1 MNHDDVQIVF
11 DLFAFG
17 RALAYAASIVL
28 VGSCAF
34 AALIPNW
41 RLTDDDDTSL
51 AARALENTWRIAGWA
66 PVFLFVGHLIRG
78 YAQVRS
84 FLDPIEPF
92 TWEATRPVLLSTA
105 WGKGWIAQLVASIIA
120 APLAWLAPRR
130 PAIGL
135 SLVGTGA
142 LAVAITS
149 PLTGHAVEHPW
160 GAMVG
165 VGLHALHVLG
175 GGLWLGTLACLA
187 WAALRPARDGDM
199 LAVARAV
206 NAFSPIALIGAGLA
220 VTAGIL
226 LGLAYVGSFEALFG
240 TPYGLTLFRKTVALG
255 FTAAVGFWNWKW
267 VTPRL
272 GTPSGTTRLKRSAT
286 AELVIGAI
294 IIVLTALL
302 VYLPAPKI

>member
-1 MNHDDVQIVF
+1 VNHDDIQIVF

-17 RALAYAASIVL
+17 RALAYAATIVL
-28 VGSCAF
+28 VGSCVF
-34 AALIPNW
+34 AALIPSW
-41 RLTDDDDTSL
+41 RLTEDDDTSL
-51 AARALENTWRIAGWA
+51 AARALANTWRIAAWA
-66 PVFLFVGHLIRG
+66 PVILFIGHLIRG

-92 TWEATRPVLLSTA
+92 TWDAAQPILLQTT
-105 WGKGWIAQLVASIIA
+105 WGKGWLAQLAAALVA

-135 SLVGTGA
+135 SLAGTGA

-160 GAMVG
+160 GAMIG
-165 VGLHALHVLG
+165 VGLHALHILG
-175 GGLWLGTLACLA
+175 GGLWLGTLVCLA
-187 WAALRPARDGDM
+187 WAALKPARAGDAV
-199 LAVARAV
+199 AVARAV

-220 VTAGIL
+220 VTAGVL
-226 LGLAYVGSFEALFG
+226 LGVAYVGSIEAVFG
-240 TPYGLTLFRKTVALG
+240 TPYGLTLFRKTVALC

-267 VTPRL
+267 VTPKL

-286 AELVIGAI
+286 VELLIGAI
-294 IIVLTALL
+294 ILVLTALL